1 MTNTLLSHHKYL
13 RISPRLFLQD
23 FLKLA
28 MYCAVLLYMVLVKG
42 TFKMLP
48 IQESEMAQLNHDQQ
62 SIVSIKYLAQHLA
75 LEFPLKG
82 YFMLT
87 FVCSLLA
94 LGILIK

>member
-1 MTNTLLSHHKYL
+1 
-13 RISPRLFLQD
+13 
-23 FLKLA
+23 
-28 MYCAVLLYMVLVKG
+28 
-42 TFKMLP
+42 MLP

-94 LGILIK
+94 LGILIKWLSVDIISVDNIRNNTRINIRNNNLF